1 MEFAINNECFSK
13 AISDVSK
20 AVSLNTPFPILTGIK
35 IIARKNC
42 LILTGSNSDIVIER
56 IIPLTIDG
64 IKVVEVFNTG
74 SVVIFAKYLSEI
86 VKKLSNDIHLKV
98 NDKQLVTIQS
108 DEIVTTLNGFDSGE
122 YPSLP
127 EVDQNNNIKISS
139 NVLIEIINQTAFAVS
154 ASETRPVLTG
164 VNMSFEQNKLT
175 CVATNSSRLA
185 LSTLPIES
193 VVNGSFIVPSSSLK
207 ELTKL
212 IDIDS
217 GEIDIFIT
225 KSHIVFRLST
235 TTLFSR
241 LIVGNYPNVSDLIPT
256 ESTTKITLDTKKLLK
271 GIDRA
276 CLFASE
282 WKNNNITLEIKKGPK
297 IKISSNS
304 TEIGKIEETQDIKT
318 ISGQKEFSISLD
330 GRFLMDALKVIKE
343 EEIIISFGGSM
354 KPILIEPKNNSSHLH
369 LISPVRS
376 Y

>member
-56 IIPLTIDG
+56 IVPLTIDG